1 MLRLT
6 LEAKGSHQLWTEPEN
21 EMVCVCVNLQHLN
34 LGLFK
39 NMNKLRTFLENGEV
53 DTEDVPKYYWGG
65 EECYNMI
72 FFLIGK
78 PLN

>member
-1 MLRLT
+1 
-6 LEAKGSHQLWTEPEN
+6 
-21 EMVCVCVNLQHLN
+21 
-34 LGLFK
+34 
-39 NMNKLRTFLENGEV
+39 MNKLRTFLENGEV